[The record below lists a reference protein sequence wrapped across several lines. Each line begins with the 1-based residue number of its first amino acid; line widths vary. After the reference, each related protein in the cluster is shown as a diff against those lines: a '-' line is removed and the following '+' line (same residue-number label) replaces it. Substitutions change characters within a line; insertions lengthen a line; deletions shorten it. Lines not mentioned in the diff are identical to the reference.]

1 MESTNTNI
9 REALLDIRKKIDE
22 ILGQDAPEQKAE
34 NRRSPVAECQEL
46 FFTILSQAAQ
56 KKPAHEVGGQIT
68 LHNADY
74 GDILMDCIHPIDGG
88 KRGLYL
94 FHHAFPEM
102 EFDAA
107 EAAGRGQDYG
117 NNDYQLS
124 NVRAW
129 QNSTLVDWW
138 KRTHI
143 FDAPPSYADKPGL
156 LHGFDSE
163 TMARIVPFEDGDV
176 FRLLSAE
183 EVEGGIPYL
192 QTEEGKKLLSKTDK
206 NSTAVWWWLR
216 SPDPNFP
223 DYVRHVHTDGNTY
236 SSASAYGRD
245 EGVAAACVI
254 E

>member
-1 MESTNTNI
+1 MDNSNI
-9 REALLDIRKKIDE
+9 RETLLEIRSKIDR
-22 ILGQDAPEQKAE
+22 ILTQDAPESKAE
-34 NRRSPVAECQEL
+34 QR
-46 FFTILSQAAQ
+46 
-56 KKPAHEVGGQIT
+56 KPAHEVGGQIT

-74 GDILMDCIHPIDGG
+74 GDILMDCIYPIDGG

-102 EFDAA
+102 EFNAA
-107 EAAGRGQDYG
+107 ESAGRGQDYG

-156 LHGFDSE
+156 LHGFSDDVLQ
-163 TMARIVPFEDGDV
+163 RIVPFENGDL

-183 EVEGGIPYL
+183 EIEGGIPYL
-192 QTEEGKKLLSKTDK
+192 QTEEGKQLLRKTTEDG
-206 NSTAVWWWLR
+206 TAVWWWLR
-216 SPDPNFP
+216 SPYPGNTS
-223 DYVRHVHTDGNTY
+223 YVRDVNTDGDTRR
-236 SSASAYGRD
+236 SAGAYDRY